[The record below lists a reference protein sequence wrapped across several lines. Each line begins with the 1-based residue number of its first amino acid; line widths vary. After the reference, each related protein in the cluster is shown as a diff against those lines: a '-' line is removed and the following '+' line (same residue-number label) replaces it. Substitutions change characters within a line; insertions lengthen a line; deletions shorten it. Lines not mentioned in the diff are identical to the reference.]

1 MSDTFLSRWA
11 RLKNESRTEQP
22 PTPVSAP
29 APVPLASDQTP
40 EPEVQDEAGAAPP
53 VPDLPPVE
61 SLTKDSDFSAFLG
74 TEVPDDLRRAALS
87 RLWASDPLFTRPEVF
102 DLHMEDYNA
111 HPVGEAVKTAWK
123 VGKGIV
129 EELAEHDQTAS
140 FTDDAE
146 KTHSKTNPEEND
158 TPTS

>member
-1 MSDTFLSRWA
+1 M
-11 RLKNESRTEQP
+11 
-22 PTPVSAP
+22 
-29 APVPLASDQTP
+29 
-40 EPEVQDEAGAAPP
+40 QDEAGAAPP